1 MMLENLK
8 NKTVILGS
16 QSPRRKQL
24 LSGIG
29 IEFEVEVRET
39 DEYVDPSLSASE
51 AVRQIALQ
59 KVKAFTDKSDCL
71 VVCADT
77 VVVSAAGGILGKPKT
92 EAEAKQTLRNL
103 SGHKHLVITA
113 VALQW
118 QGVIHSFVE
127 TTTVYFHHLDQ
138 DEIDY
143 YVTHFSPLD
152 KAGSYGIQEWIGL
165 IGIEKIEGEYNNV
178 VGLPTARLYQELKKL
193 T

>member
-24 LSGIG
+24 LSGLG

-39 DEYVDPSLSASE
+39 DEYVDPSLSAPE

-77 VVVSAAGGILGKPKT
+77 VVVSAAGEILGKPKT

-178 VGLPTARLYQELKKL
+178 VGLPTARLYQELKKI

>member
-24 LSGIG
+24 LSGLG

-39 DEYVDPSLSASE
+39 DEYVDPSLSAPE

-71 VVCADT
+71 VICADT
-77 VVVSAAGGILGKPKT
+77 VVVSAAGEILGKPRT

-103 SGHKHLVITA
+103 SGQKHLVITA

-118 QGVIHSFVE
+118 RAVIHSFVE
-127 TTTVYFHHLDQ
+127 TTTVYFHNLDQ

>member
-24 LSGIG
+24 LSGLG

-39 DEYVDPSLSASE
+39 DEYVDPSLSAPE

-71 VVCADT
+71 VICADT
-77 VVVSAAGGILGKPKT
+77 VVVSAAGEILGKPRT

-103 SGHKHLVITA
+103 SGQKHLVITA

-118 QGVIHSFVE
+118 RAVVHSFVE
-127 TTTVYFHHLDQ
+127 TTSVYFHHLDQ

>member
-24 LSGIG
+24 LSGLG
-29 IEFEVEVRET
+29 ITFEVEVRET

-59 KVKAFTDKSDCL
+59 KVQAFADKTDGL
-71 VVCADT
+71 VICADT
-77 VVVSAAGGILGKPKT
+77 VVVSAVGEILGKPKNA
-92 EAEAKQTLRNL
+92 AEAKQTLADL
-103 SGHKHLVITA
+103 SGNKHVVITA
-113 VALQW
+113 VAIRW
-118 QGVIHSFVE
+118 QGVVQSFVE
-127 TTTVYFHHLDQ
+127 TTTVHFHVLDRE
-138 DEIDY
+138 EIDY
-143 YVTHFSPLD
+143 YVTRFSPLD

-165 IGIEKIEGEYNNV
+165 IAIEKIEGEYNNV

>member
-24 LSGIG
+24 LSGLG
-29 IEFEVEVRET
+29 ITFEVEVRET

-59 KVKAFTDKSDCL
+59 KLQAFADKTDGL
-71 VVCADT
+71 VICADT
-77 VVVSAAGGILGKPKT
+77 VVVSAVGEILGKPKNA
-92 EAEAKQTLRNL
+92 AEAKQTLADL
-103 SGHKHLVITA
+103 SGNKHVVITA
-113 VALQW
+113 VAIRW
-118 QGVIHSFVE
+118 QGVVQSFVE
-127 TTTVYFHHLDQ
+127 TTTVHFHVLDRE
-138 DEIDY
+138 EIDY

-165 IGIEKIEGEYNNV
+165 IAIEKIEGEYNNV